1 MKSLLT
7 AIAIASMFAACKSNT
22 KSDKE
27 LLGTTPAIGVIESPV
42 MRAVPDGT
50 KRVTVVETHN
60 ANGSS
65 TVTTTTDTKTPPLSA
80 GKTNTVPLHE
90 KEKVSSEPTIVSSSP
105 VATTPAKKKGWS
117 SRAKGAAIG
126 GVGGAAAGAII
137 SKNKVAGA
145 VIGGAVGAGG
155 GYIIGNEIDR
165 KKAKP

>member
-27 LLGTTPAIGVIESPV
+27 LLGTTPAVGVIDNPV

-65 TVTTTTDTKTPPLSA
+65 SVTTTTDVKTPPVSA

-90 KEKVSSEPTIVSSSP
+90 KEKVSSEPVVSSSP
-105 VATTPAKKKGWS
+105 VVTTPAKKKGWS